1 MSEENLERYKRQGI
15 SLYYLV
21 KTDHSTYGDRAET
34 FKGDGFYYKCPD
46 KAAEYTTIYVK
57 DRMDARRLIDSGK
70 YEEACENL
78 WREIR
83 EKTGNMADN
92 ISGKRILVIG
102 TEEFM
107 FPALYIG
114 RKMEKEGAEVRCHS
128 TTRSP
133 IAVSLEKEYP
143 LHSRYE
149 LKSLYDPDSIYQRFL
164 TLLYFRRICNNQYL
178 VIFSYIVNKRSP
190 VRMQNKDITVVRWC

>member
-34 FKGDGFYYKCPD
+34 FKGDGFYYKCLD
-46 KAAEYTTIYVK
+46 KAVEYTTIYVK
-57 DRMDARRLIDSGK
+57 NRMDARRLIDSGK

-133 IAVSLEKEYP
+133 
-143 LHSRYE
+143 
-149 LKSLYDPDSIYQRFL
+149 
-164 TLLYFRRICNNQYL
+164 LL
-178 VIFSYIVNKRSP
+178 
-190 VRMQNKDITVVRWC
+190 